1 MIPMVQYF
9 SGALLRA
16 SRRRRSL
23 APEQLAVASGLPAE
37 ILIKFEKNKAVPS
50 LNAAAMLAE
59 VLGVNVTEFLSSGDP
74 DEPASVAELPGWAQD
89 YIRQLRAEAASNRAR
104 AREAVQAA
112 AQ

>member
-1 MIPMVQYF
+1 MTRYF

-23 APEQLAVASGLPAE
+23 APEQLAAASGLPAE
-37 ILIKFEKNKAVPS
+37 ILIRFEKNQAVPS

-59 VLGVNVTEFLSSGDP
+59 VLGVNVTQFLAGGDP
-74 DEPASVAELPGWAQD
+74 DEPANVAELPGWAQG
-89 YIRQLRAEAASNRAR
+89 YIRHLRTEAASHRAR